1 MPMDPSSPSEAPS
14 PADAMKERFG
24 LTGIAAE
31 PPRRVPIRTRSMN
44 VTHSGWR
51 LEVRCDQGPGAVI
64 LAETSPGESY
74 HRGEGLFLGWPQDTL
89 AALYEALRPRADD
102 ASFETPQLG

>member
-1 MPMDPSSPSEAPS
+1 
-14 PADAMKERFG
+14 MKERFG

-31 PPRRVPIRTRSMN
+31 PPQRVAIRTRSTT
-44 VTHSGWR
+44 VTRSGWR
-51 LEVRCDQGPGAVI
+51 LEVRCDQGQGAVV
-64 LAETSPGESY
+64 LAETTPGESY

-89 AALYEALRPRADD
+89 AALYEALRPPADD